1 MQKMN
6 GYKPTTKH
14 FCQHK
19 GTGEIFVV
27 EITWDR
33 VVVGSYGP
41 VPADDLRP
49 PETYQCNTK
58 ANAWLQIQKDML
70 IMI

>member
-1 MQKMN
+1 MVDKTR
-6 GYKPTTKH
+6 TTKH

-19 GTGEIFVV
+19 GTGQIFVV

-41 VPADDLRP
+41 LPADDLRP
-49 PETYQCNTK
+49 PETYECTTK